1 MSDLER
7 LTRRARQKQHRAI
20 LTDATDERAIR
31 AAALLVANEIA
42 VPVLTGHED
51 QVRAVASACNISLEG
66 IRIID
71 PEQDRSD
78 AERYAEGCTK
88 LRHPVQL
95 QEGREMMRNP
105 LLFGTMMLR
114 FGDADALIAGASIPT
129 ARVIEA
135 GLKMIGTPADVTTA
149 SSYIMLLLPETSER
163 HAKTLIFADCAV
175 NIDPDAGQLSEIVL
189 ATAASAGKLLEDQP
203 RIALLSFSSKGS
215 ARHQK
220 VDKVVKALE
229 LARRRNPTLL
239 IDGEFQFDSAI
250 DQRTAS
256 LKIKQAS
263 EVAGQANVLIFPDLN
278 SGNIGYKIT
287 QYLAG
292 AQAIGPI
299 LQGFA
304 KPISDLSRGA
314 TVDDIVK
321 ATLVLLATT

>member
-1 MSDLER
+1 MSDLDR
-7 LTRRARQKQHRAI
+7 LTRLAQREQHLAV
-20 LTDATDERAIR
+20 LADATDERAVR
-31 AAALLVANEIA
+31 AAALLVKHKIA
-42 VPVLTGHED
+42 VPILTGEE
-51 QVRAVASACNISLEG
+51 QKVRSVAGACNVSLEG
-66 IRIID
+66 VRIID
-71 PEQDRSD
+71 PSQDQYN
-78 AERYAEGCTK
+78 AERYADECTR
-88 LRHPVQL
+88 LRRPVSL

-114 FGDADALIAGASIPT
+114 CGDADALIAGASIPT

-135 GLKMIGTPADVTTA
+135 GLKMIGTPTGVRTA
-149 SSYIMLLLPETSER
+149 SSYILLLLPETSDR
-163 HAKTLIFADCAV
+163 PAKTLIFADCAV
-175 NIDPDAGQLSEIVL
+175 NIDPDDSQLSEIVL
-189 ATAASAGKLLEDQP
+189 ATASSARKLLEGEP

-215 ARHQK
+215 ARHEK
-220 VDKVVKALE
+220 VDKVVNALE
-229 LARRRNPTLL
+229 LARKQNPDLL

-250 DQRTAS
+250 DPRTAS

-263 EVAGQANVLIFPDLN
+263 DVAGQANVLIFPDLN

-321 ATLVLLATT
+321 STIVLLATT

>member
-1 MSDLER
+1 MSDLDR
-7 LTRRARQKQHRAI
+7 LTRLAQQSPRVAVLA
-20 LTDATDERAIR
+20 DATDERAIR
-31 AAALLVANEIA
+31 AATILAAQNIA
-42 VPVLTGHED
+42 VPILTGEE
-51 QVRAVASACNISLEG
+51 QAVHSIANSCKVSLEG

-71 PEQDRSD
+71 PAQDRHN
-78 AERYAEGCTK
+78 AERYAEGCTR
-88 LRHPVQL
+88 LRRPVSL
-95 QEGREMMRNP
+95 QEGREMMKNS

-149 SSYIMLLLPETSER
+149 SSYILLLVPETANSPP
-163 HAKTLIFADCAV
+163 KTLIVADCAV
-175 NIDPDAGQLSEIVL
+175 NIDPNATQLSEIVL
-189 ATAASAGKLLEDQP
+189 ATASNARKLLEGEP

-215 ARHQK
+215 ARHEK
-220 VDKVVKALE
+220 VDKVTEAVE
-229 LARRRNPTLL
+229 LVRKQNPDLL
-239 IDGEFQFDSAI
+239 VDGEFQFDSAI
-250 DQRTAS
+250 DPRVAA
-256 LKIKQAS
+256 LKISPSSK
-263 EVAGQANVLIFPDLN
+263 VAGQANVLIFPDLN
-278 SGNIGYKIT
+278 SGNIGYKIA

-321 ATLVLLATT
+321 STIVLLATT